1 MYVPIVGCMVELVGQ
16 HTPGGHAG
24 FTDVGIILSF
34 DPKVH
39 NDSNMCIV
47 GLEVKHMAS
56 PTSASTSFNVTTG
69 LNKNEK
75 YPVGTICIYIC
86 SFALTDYAFNMAIIN
101 ELCDTIGFE

>member
-47 GLEVKHMAS
+47 GLEVKHLAS
-56 PTSASTSFNVTTG
+56 PKSGHFNVTTG
-69 LNKNEK
+69 KNEKTK

-86 SFALTDYAFNMAIIN
+86 SFAVTDPSFNMAIIN